1 MSHDIRTPM
10 NAIVGFTTLAAS
22 HIDNRELVQD
32 YLGKI
37 TVSSQHLLSL
47 INDVLD
53 MSRIESGKMTLE
65 EADVHLPEL
74 IHDLRTIIQANLT
87 AKQLELFI
95 DTLDVV
101 NEDIVADKLRL
112 SQVFLNILSNA
123 IKFTPSGGTISFRVI
138 EKTSLPDGRAYS
150 EFRIRDTGIGMS
162 EEFRQT
168 IFEAFTREKTS
179 TVSGIQGTG
188 LGMAITKSIVDM
200 MGGTISVD
208 SEVGQGTEFVV
219 CIPCK
224 LSSTPTKYEPIPELR
239 GLRVLVADD
248 DTNSCLSVC
257 AMLRQI
263 GIRPD
268 WASSGKEAV
277 IRAKDAMQYDD
288 AFWGYIIDW
297 MMPDMNGVETV
308 RRIRKVIGGD
318 VPIIILTAYDWA
330 DIEEEARE
338 AGVTAFCSKPLFM
351 SELSSALAKPFRQQK
366 EAAPEPRSVD
376 FSGKRIL
383 LAEDNE
389 MNQIIAEAILTESG
403 FAVEIASNGEQ
414 AVEMMQS
421 APAGTYDVI
430 LMDIQMPKMDGYQA
444 AKGIRKLEDARKAA
458 IPIIAVTANAFE
470 EDRKLA
476 LEAGMNGH
484 LAKPYDVPKMLE
496 TLGELLG

>member
-1 MSHDIRTPM
+1 
-10 NAIVGFTTLAAS
+10 
-22 HIDNRELVQD
+22 
-32 YLGKI
+32 
-37 TVSSQHLLSL
+37 
-47 INDVLD
+47 
-53 MSRIESGKMTLE
+53 
-65 EADVHLPEL
+65 
-74 IHDLRTIIQANLT
+74 
-87 AKQLELFI
+87 
-95 DTLDVV
+95 
-101 NEDIVADKLRL
+101 
-112 SQVFLNILSNA
+112 
-123 IKFTPSGGTISFRVI
+123 
-138 EKTSLPDGRAYS
+138 
-150 EFRIRDTGIGMS
+150 
-162 EEFRQT
+162 
-168 IFEAFTREKTS
+168 
-179 TVSGIQGTG
+179 
-188 LGMAITKSIVDM
+188 MAITKSIVDM

-277 IRAKDAMQYDD
+277 IRAKDAMQHDD

-308 RRIRKVIGGD
+308 RRIRKVIGDD

-366 EAAPEPRSVD
+366 EAASEPRSVD

-444 AKGIRKLEDARKAA
+444 AKRIRKLEDARKAA